1 MISEGKSYYS
11 IGKVSTLCCV
21 PIKTLRYYDKIG
33 LLVPEYRKDESN
45 YRYYTQDQI
54 LTLFIIRKLKLL
66 GIPLKEI
73 HEIISSR
80 DSAAMGKCIQ
90 ERLQGISQAIED
102 LNNQYS
108 EGKML
113 LDRLNMGHNILE
125 TGHASWSTEEI
136 RVEDIP
142 VSTVLFTRRLKKN
155 YKNTDVSVERWLELF
170 QMVSQQKLRVVG
182 PVILT
187 YHNNPLEQFFKTDF
201 GSMRPGTGRSASN
214 LVASGPLPHYIL
226 AGMMKSFRLTLGPSS
241 GSTSKATVWP
251 ARFLRSTSSLPWTS
265 STKKIILP
273 RSLSPFNL
281 KRERRQSLRSLLSW
295 TNIQRSLCA
304 VPDLNNADD
313 SVTAGIKV
321 CGVRVIQRRVQRD
334 PAIAVPVVA

>member
-1 MISEGKSYYS
+1 
-11 IGKVSTLCCV
+11 
-21 PIKTLRYYDKIG
+21 
-33 LLVPEYRKDESN
+33 
-45 YRYYTQDQI
+45 
-54 LTLFIIRKLKLL
+54 
-66 GIPLKEI
+66 
-73 HEIISSR
+73 
-80 DSAAMGKCIQ
+80 
-90 ERLQGISQAIED
+90 
-102 LNNQYS
+102 
-108 EGKML
+108 
-113 LDRLNMGHNILE
+113 
-125 TGHASWSTEEI
+125 
-136 RVEDIP
+136 
-142 VSTVLFTRRLKKN
+142 
-155 YKNTDVSVERWLELF
+155 
-170 QMVSQQKLRVVG
+170 MVSQQKLRVVG

-187 YHNNPLEQFFKTDF
+187 YHNNTLEQFFKTDCDLEI
-201 GSMRPGTGRSASN
+201 SVRVNETRTGRSASN

-281 KRERRQSLRSLLSW
+281 KKRAEAKPPLSLSW